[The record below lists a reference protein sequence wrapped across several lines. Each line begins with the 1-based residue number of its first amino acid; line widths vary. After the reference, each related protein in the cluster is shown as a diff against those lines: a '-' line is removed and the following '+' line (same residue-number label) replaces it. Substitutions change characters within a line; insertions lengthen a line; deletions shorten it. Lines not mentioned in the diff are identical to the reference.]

1 MAESIQDY
9 LRELKQALSGADPA
23 VAQDAMA
30 DAEEHL
36 TMALEHAREGAPGLS
51 EPDTLSR
58 IIEEYGTPAEV
69 AAAYKDNEA
78 RFVPP
83 LSPAA
88 HSHPRSAAA
97 RFFGVVVDPR
107 AYACL
112 FYMFFSLITGI
123 IYFTVATTGLSLS
136 AGLIFL
142 IIGLPFFALFLLS
155 AQGIALV
162 EGRIVEAL
170 LGIRMPRRPLFTKKG
185 QGIWARFKTLFK
197 DKLSW
202 TTILY
207 MLLQLPFGI
216 LYFTVFVSLICIGLG
231 LIAVPVLQSGFG
243 FPIVTTDDLEYFLP
257 ESLFPLVVIAGVLWL
272 LLTMHLAK
280 LVGRFH
286 GAYAKSL
293 LVRE

>member
-1 MAESIQDY
+1 MVESIQDY

-23 VAQDAMA
+23 VVQDAMA

-36 TMALEHAREGAPGLS
+36 TMALDHARKGAPGLA
-51 EPDTLSR
+51 EPDALPR

-83 LSPAA
+83 LSPLA

-136 AGLIFL
+136 AGLIIL

-155 AQGIALV
+155 VQGIALV

-170 LGIRMPRRPLFTKKG
+170 LGIRMPRRPLFAKK
-185 QGIWARFKTLFK
+185 QQRMWERFKTLFK

-216 LYFTVFVSLICIGLG
+216 LYFTVFVSLICLG
-231 LIAVPVLQSGFG
+231 LALIAQPILQGLFG
-243 FPIVTTDDLEYFLP
+243 FPVADVHGIAYYLPNWLAPLPLIV
-257 ESLFPLVVIAGVLWL
+257 GVLWL

-280 LVGRFH
+280 LVGRLH
-286 GAYAKSL
+286 GVYAKSL

>member
-1 MAESIQDY
+1 MVESIQDY

-23 VAQDAMA
+23 VVQDAMA

-36 TMALEHAREGAPGLS
+36 TMALDHARKGAPGLA
-51 EPDTLSR
+51 EPDALPR

-83 LSPAA
+83 LSPPA

-136 AGLIFL
+136 AGLIIL

-155 AQGIALV
+155 VQGIALV

-170 LGIRMPRRPLFTKKG
+170 LGIRMPRRPLFAKKQ
-185 QGIWARFKTLFK
+185 QGMWERFKTLFK

-216 LYFTVFVSLICIGLG
+216 LYFTVFVSLICLG
-231 LIAVPVLQSGFG
+231 LALIAQPILQALFG
-243 FPIVTTDDLEYFLP
+243 FPVADVHGIAYYLPNWLAPLPLIV
-257 ESLFPLVVIAGVLWL
+257 GVLWL

-280 LVGRFH
+280 LVGRLH
-286 GAYAKSL
+286 GVYAKSL

>member
-216 LYFTVFVSLICIGLG
+216 LYFTVFVSLICIGLA

>member
-1 MAESIQDY
+1 MVESIQDY

-23 VAQDAMA
+23 VVQDAMA

-36 TMALEHAREGAPGLS
+36 TMALDHARKGAPGLA
-51 EPDTLSR
+51 EPDALPR

-83 LSPAA
+83 LSPPA

-136 AGLIFL
+136 AGLIIL

-155 AQGIALV
+155 VQGIALV

-170 LGIRMPRRPLFTKKG
+170 LGIRMPRRPLFAKK
-185 QGIWARFKTLFK
+185 QQRMWERFKTLFK

-216 LYFTVFVSLICIGLG
+216 LYFTVFVSLICLG
-231 LIAVPVLQSGFG
+231 LALIAQPILQALFG
-243 FPIVTTDDLEYFLP
+243 FPVADVHGIAYYLPNWLAPLPLIV
-257 ESLFPLVVIAGVLWL
+257 GVLWL

-280 LVGRFH
+280 LVGRLH
-286 GAYAKSL
+286 GVYAKSL

>member
-170 LGIRMPRRPLFTKKG
+170 LGIRMPRRPLFAKKG

-216 LYFTVFVSLICIGLG
+216 LYFTVFVSLICIGLA